1 MNNPRT
7 SETVDNLKARA
18 QLFRALGHPARL
30 VILNLLR
37 KQPRHGEELAVI
49 LNLQPATISHHLAQ
63 LSTAGLVV
71 SQRDQYYQT
80 YSLCDAAL
88 ERSLAEVVILSEPG
102 LTAGAEE
109 DAYEQKVLRT
119 FVQRGRL
126 VSIPVQRKKRQVILA
141 FLAEQFEPGRAYTEL
156 QVNKVLVEFHED
168 VATLRRELVSYGYLS
183 RAQGA
188 YRRAE
193 PAAG

>member
-1 MNNPRT
+1 MNNPGT
-7 SETVDNLKARA
+7 SETADNLKARA

-63 LSTAGLVV
+63 LSAAGLVV

-80 YSLCDAAL
+80 YSLVSEAL
-88 ERSLAEVVILSEPG
+88 DRNLGDLIAFSTPG

-109 DAYEQKVLRT
+109 DAYETKVLRT
-119 FVQRGRL
+119 FVQCGRL

-141 FLAEQFEPGRAYTEL
+141 FLAERFEPGRAYTEL
-156 QVNKVLVEFHED
+156 QVNQVLVEFHED
-168 VATLRRELVSYGYLS
+168 VATLRRELVSYGHLA
-183 RAQGA
+183 REHGV